1 MGKIDFATLSSPQEA
16 TAKPFVIEHE
26 TLPEPL
32 HIFLRPLDELEEDK
46 AAEIAD
52 KLAAKYITGGWRDP
66 SGEFNQN
73 PRVFLIDDKPVQLS
87 HRVLYVM
94 ARIQVM
100 QVPAKPEDRYMVDPD
115 LIYLAKKR
123 PEVWRLLQ
131 KSAMAVSAGEST
143 PKAED

>member
-1 MGKIDFATLSSPQEA
+1 MGKIDFATLSSPVEA
-16 TAKPFVIEHE
+16 TAKPFVIEHPSI
-26 TLPEPL
+26 PEPL
-32 HIFLRPLDELEEDK
+32 HIFLRPLDELEEEK

-52 KLAAKYITGGWRDP
+52 KLVAKYVTGGWRDP
-66 SGEFNQN
+66 NGEFNEQ

-87 HRVLYVM
+87 HRALYVM

-100 QVPAKPEDRYMVDPD
+100 QVPGKPEDRYMVEPD
-115 LIYLAKKR
+115 LIYMAKKR

-131 KSAMAVSAGEST
+131 KSAMAVSAGDTS